1 MGSPEGRASRV
12 HATRRVVWGA
22 GALLAALIVATA
34 LAPGATTWGTP
45 RAPAAPGE
53 LGPLLAALT
62 LQSGGGDTPAPRFV
76 LRTLEGR
83 AVTAEDFRGK
93 VVLVSFFATWCPTCK
108 SEMPALRRLAERF
121 RGTEFVLLMVSYGER
136 GEAVRPFA
144 AELRFAHEVLLDTH
158 MRVGDDFGVKFLPTH
173 YLIGRGGELVATG
186 VGPKA
191 WDGPAA
197 SRLIGSLL

>member
-12 HATRRVVWGA
+12 HATRRVAWGA
-22 GALLAALIVATA
+22 WAILGAVILAAAF
-34 LAPGATTWGTP
+34 APGATPGIP
-45 RAPAAPGE
+45 RPAAAPGD
-53 LGPLLAALT
+53 LGPLLATVT
-62 LQSGGGDTPAPRFV
+62 LQPGGRDAPAPRFV
-76 LRTLEGR
+76 LRTVEGR

-108 SEMPALRRLAERF
+108 SELPALRRLAERF

-136 GEAVRPFA
+136 AEAVRPFA
-144 AELRFAHEVLLDTH
+144 GDLAFAHGVLLDTH
-158 MRVGDDFGVKFLPTH
+158 MRVGDDLGVKFLPTH
-173 YLIGRGGELVATG
+173 FLIGRGGEMVASG

-197 SRLIGSLL
+197 FELIGNLL